1 MQMDY
6 TGVIRQ
12 KLQERIESNP
22 GYSLRAFA
30 RNLGVDPGFLSHVL
44 KGKRQ
49 LSVSRALELTGP
61 LGLNTKEKEHFLN
74 LVQLR
79 SARTDKMR
87 EEILTRMSKTRQPG
101 AIKDIDLETFAFI
114 SDWYHNAILEL
125 TLRHGFK
132 ISSKSV
138 ATLLGITSLEAK
150 LALERLVTLGLLIQT
165 DHSYVKSS
173 QHFKTQGDVPN
184 QALRKRHRQ
193 VLVKASE
200 ALDKQDVNRRDF
212 QSFTMCI
219 DPKLISTAKHKIQR
233 CLWDLCTYLE
243 SGDKSEIYEMSFQ
256 LFSLEQ
262 NKQEKKT

>member
-1 MQMDY
+1 MQVDY

-12 KLQERIESNP
+12 KLQERVESNP

-30 RNLGVDPGFLSHVL
+30 RNLGLDPGFLSHVL

-61 LGLNTKEKEHFLN
+61 LGLNTREKEHFLN
-74 LVQLR
+74 LVQLK
-79 SARTDKMR
+79 SARTDQMR

-125 TLRHGFK
+125 THRRSFK
-132 ISSKSV
+132 ISAKSV
-138 ATLLGITSLEAK
+138 ASLLGITTLEAK
-150 LALERLVTLGLLIQT
+150 LALERLVTLGLLTQT
-165 DHSYVKSS
+165 NLSFVKTAS
-173 QHFKTQGDVPN
+173 HFRTRGEVPN

-193 VLVKASE
+193 VLAKATD
-200 ALDKQDVNRRDF
+200 ALDKQNVDRRDF

-219 DPKLISTAKHKIQR
+219 DPKLIPTAKQKIQR
-233 CLWDLCTYLE
+233 SLWDLCTFLE
-243 SGDKSEIYEMSFQ
+243 SGDKAEVYEMSFQ

-262 NKQEKKT
+262 NKQEKKS